1 MTVSTKAL
9 SKNARTIQSYEEYA
23 EKYDAIVSEAPSPKV
38 AESLRRLAESAGAGA
53 AVLEIGS
60 GAGRDA
66 DFVESL
72 GLVVRRTD
80 ATRAFLDLQAARG
93 KRGELLNVLT
103 DDLGG
108 PYDAIMALCV
118 LIHIDRGSTGTV
130 LRKIAEALRPNGV
143 FLVSLREGEG
153 ETGGNYHTVYWQR
166 DSFASA
172 LAAAGLN
179 VEWDQHSIGGDG
191 DAWWTFLA
199 RSVR

>member
-9 SKNARTIQSYEEYA
+9 SNSARTIQSYEEYA
-23 EKYDAIVSEAPSPKV
+23 AKYDALVSEVPSPDV
-38 AESLRRLAESAGAGA
+38 EEALRRLAESVGPGA

-60 GAGRDA
+60 GPGRDA

-93 KRGELLNVLT
+93 KRGELLNVMT

-108 PYDAIMALCV
+108 PYDGIMALCV
-118 LIHIDRGSTGTV
+118 LIHVDRDSIETV
-130 LRKIAEALRPNGV
+130 LRKIAGALRVHGV

-153 ETGGNYHTVYWQR
+153 ETSGNYHTVYWQR

-179 VEWDQHSIGGDG
+179 VEWDQHSIDCDG

-199 RSVR
+199 RSIR

>member
-23 EKYDAIVSEAPSPKV
+23 EKYDAIVSDAPSPEVKTT
-38 AESLRRLAESAGAGA
+38 LRALADRAGAGA
-53 AVLEIGS
+53 SVLEIGS
-60 GAGRDA
+60 GSGRDA

-93 KRGELLNVLT
+93 KHAELLNVLT

-108 PYDAIMALCV
+108 PYDAIMALAV
-118 LIHIDRGSTGTV
+118 LIHIDRSSTETV
-130 LRKIAEALRPNGV
+130 LRKIAEALRPNGL
-143 FLVSLREGEG
+143 FLVSVREGEG
-153 ETGGNYHTVYWQR
+153 ETGGNYQTVYWQR
-166 DSFASA
+166 DAFVAA
-172 LAAAGLN
+172 LAAASLN
-179 VEWDQHSIGGDG
+179 VEWDQRSAGRDE
-191 DAWWTFLA
+191 DVWWTFLA

>member
-23 EKYDAIVSEAPSPKV
+23 EKYDAIVADAPSPDV

-108 PYDAIMALCV
+108 PYDAIMALAV
-118 LIHIDRGSTGTV
+118 LIHVDRDSIEMV
-130 LRKIAEALRPNGV
+130 LRKIAGALRVHGL
-143 FLVSLREGEG
+143 FLVSMREGEG
-153 ETGGNYHTVYWQR
+153 ETGGNYQTVYWQR
-166 DSFASA
+166 DAFASA
-172 LAAAGLN
+172 LAAAGLH
-179 VEWDQHSIGGDG
+179 VEWDQHSNGRDG
-191 DAWWTFLA
+191 DVWWTFLA
-199 RSVR
+199 RRAR